1 MIRISYFSSN
11 KVPVGTRLKN
21 EAGKDI
27 GIVHASTPLDARFSR
42 MEVHVREDISLSKI
56 YPDLDDSMGTRPL
69 RVSKNE

>member
-1 MIRISYFSSN
+1 MVRISYFSSN

-42 MEVHVREDISLSKI
+42 IEVHVREDISLSKI
-56 YPDLDDSMGTRPL
+56 YPVDESFGTRPL
-69 RVSKNE
+69 RTSKNE